1 MSHIKDTKAFLLNEE
16 NKILLERQIIIRR
29 NVLNNSALF
38 SVLGN
43 AILLNIIKSIKFDQ
57 QNRYLNIQVNITKT
71 FYQHFILLKY

>member
-71 FYQHFILLKY
+71 FYQHFISLKY